1 MEAGRLGVME
11 LGFPGPLR
19 DLLVAAVLDGTKTT
33 TTGLLA
39 DYEHEGEPLPRPG
52 DRDVVIDSAGEPV
65 GVIETLAVRV
75 VRVGDIDLAH
85 AIGEG
90 EGYASVAEWRAGH
103 EEFWHSGE
111 MREALGDSAFT
122 VDDDTQAVAIEFRL
136 LPGEDHDLPGL
147 LREARLGKQ
156 PPGGAL
162 TASSP
167 ASSSASSPS
176 GSASSSSGSA
186 SSALIPSSVR
196 SLPMA
201 VAAKGARIFDEAGLD
216 YIDGSSGPL
225 AVTLGH
231 AHPRVLAAIADQF
244 SAVDYV
250 HRTQFRN
257 GAAERLAGLVTERLG
272 GGLGHVMFVSSGSE
286 ANEIAMKFAHLY
298 WASQGRHDKH
308 RFVSSSVSYH
318 GNTVGALSA
327 SGQPRYAAPYRP
339 LVHAGETI
347 TAPQVYRLP
356 VPEGSTA
363 AEVCITRLRHEFAR
377 LDLRRTAAVLLEG
390 VGGSGSGVLVPPPG
404 FLEELRRLCDAN
416 DVLWISDEVMSG
428 FGRTGAWFAFQHSA
442 AVPDIVTFAKG
453 AGGGSLPLGG
463 AALSGK
469 VWNQIR
475 GVYPAM
481 SAGHT
486 FTNAPLACAAGIAT
500 IETLEEERLVERVAR
515 RGAQLGEE
523 LRALQAEFP
532 FLGDVR
538 GAGYLWGLEFV
549 ADPATAAPPDPALD
563 VTAKTIAAAA
573 ASRLIVYPARFCV
586 DGSRGDAILIG
597 PPLTATDEELHELL
611 VRLRATLT
619 ALSPLFA

>member
-1 MEAGRLGVME
+1 MEA
-11 LGFPGPLR
+11 
-19 DLLVAAVLDGTKTT
+19 
-33 TTGLLA
+33 
-39 DYEHEGEPLPRPG
+39 
-52 DRDVVIDSAGEPV
+52 
-65 GVIETLAVRV
+65 
-75 VRVGDIDLAH
+75 
-85 AIGEG
+85 
-90 EGYASVAEWRAGH
+90 
-103 EEFWHSGE
+103 
-111 MREALGDSAFT
+111 
-122 VDDDTQAVAIEFRL
+122 
-136 LPGEDHDLPGL
+136 
-147 LREARLGKQ
+147 
-156 PPGGAL
+156 
-162 TASSP
+162 
-167 ASSSASSPS
+167 SSAPLVSTLP
-176 GSASSSSGSA
+176 ASA

-196 SLPMA
+196 SLPLA

-216 YIDGSSGPL
+216 YIDASSGPL

-250 HRTQFRN
+250 HRSQFRN
-257 GAAERLAGLVTERLG
+257 GAAERLAALVTERLG

-298 WASQGRHDKH
+298 WASQGRDDKH

-327 SGQPRYAAPYRP
+327 SGQPRYAAPYLP

-347 TAPQVYRLP
+347 TAPQVFRLP
-356 VPEGSTA
+356 VPEGGTA
-363 AEVCITRLRHEFAR
+363 AAVCVARLRDEFAR

-404 FLEELRRLCDAN
+404 FLEELRRLCDAHG
-416 DVLWISDEVMSG
+416 VLWISDEVMSG
-428 FGRTGAWFAFQHSA
+428 FGRTGAWFAFQHSG

-453 AGGGSLPLGG
+453 AGGGSMALGG

-469 VWNQIR
+469 VWDQIR

-481 SAGHT
+481 TAGHT

-500 IETLEEERLVERVAR
+500 IEALEEEHIVERVAR
-515 RGAQLGEE
+515 RGARLGEE
-523 LRALQAEFP
+523 LRALRAEFP

-549 ADPATAAPPDPALD
+549 ADPVTAQPPDPALD
-563 VTAKTIAAAA
+563 VTAKAVAAAA

-586 DGSRGDAILIG
+586 DGTRGDAILIG
-597 PPLTATDEELHELL
+597 PPLTATDEELQELL
-611 VRLRATLT
+611 LRLRATLT
-619 ALSPLFA
+619 ALRPLFP